1 MRHLKP
7 AIDRLHKFASNRTRF
22 TGSERGVALVEFAM
36 IVPLLLLVSLGIT
49 DLGRAVY
56 YKNSMENSAREA
68 ARFGIV
74 LDEPSDWSIDGNQPG
89 VYTNTAA
96 YSGTATIV
104 GTALRFTV
112 GMDISQTQVTV
123 SAPQGTNRAQSLP
136 LTVRVQ
142 YTYRPVT
149 SFLGIPD
156 IPLVAESTMRIE

>member
-1 MRHLKP
+1 MRHLKLTRDYLRE
-7 AIDRLHKFASNRTRF
+7 IASTRIGF
-22 TGSERGVALVEFAM
+22 IGSERGVALVEFAM
-36 IVPLLLLVSLGIT
+36 IVPLLLLFSLGIT

-56 YKNSMENSAREA
+56 YKNSMENATREA
-68 ARFGIV
+68 ARAGIV
-74 LDEPSDWSIDGNQPG
+74 LSTPYQWSVDGNQPG

-96 YSGTATIV
+96 YSGTTTIV
-104 GTALRFTV
+104 GTALRFIA
-112 GMDISQTQVTV
+112 GMDINQIQVSV

-136 LTVRVQ
+136 LTVNVQ